1 MLYGPEHVR
10 RYEETDGEV
19 GHDWEN
25 GAPVLI
31 LTTTGRRSGVDR
43 KSPLIYQEHDG
54 AYVLVASD
62 GGAPVNP
69 NWYRNLK
76 ANPEVKVQVKG
87 DRFAARARD
96 ASAAE
101 RAAVWPK
108 MVAVWPNYEKYR
120 TSIDREIPVV
130 FLDRI

>member
-31 LTTTGRRSGVDR
+31 LTTRGRKSGVER

-69 NWYRNLK
+69 NWYQNLQ
-76 ANPEVKVQVKG
+76 AEPEVKVQVRG
-87 DRFAARARD
+87 DRFTARARD

-101 RAAVWPK
+101 RAAVWSK

-120 TSIDREIPVV
+120 KTVDREIPVV
-130 FLDRI
+130 FLERI